1 MALISC
7 FTGPEGLQGVLTCL
21 RDTEGLTG
29 ILVVVGLLTGWL
41 VVQYLAGARRE
52 RRAWESRPGMPVP
65 PAQFG
70 SARHAES
77 VHAFANRELYQ
88 AMLRGLENGL
98 TETGYELT
106 RDRSRR
112 VVAIPLEDRL
122 TISRWVFRARQWYT
136 SPRMSEQRT
145 KDIEDDAVNDG
156 YAGML
161 LNVLI
166 RGCDHEGWY
175 ITEPVQEFAPTSFPL
190 KQVAINVRATQAVLT
205 RDVVSIINDVAEKVR
220 MQSSFPHQPT
230 CIVADVMNS
239 ELNYEVRQQEIDEPP
254 GWFNSPAGC
263 ELPDDIT
270 EGHFPLF
277 MTSGHRHFIVRV
289 QGGRFY
295 TQGTLAFFI
304 EQAAH
309 RIAQGEISGA
319 CYEDD
324 SGYAFAVIPAKAT
337 H

>member
-7 FTGPEGLQGVLTCL
+7 FTSPRGLQGMLTCL
-21 RDTEGLTG
+21 RDTEGMTG
-29 ILVVVGLLTGWL
+29 ILVVVALLAGWIA
-41 VVQYLAGARRE
+41 VQYFADARCVRQ
-52 RRAWESRPGMPVP
+52 AWESRPGLPVP
-65 PAQFG
+65 LAQFG
-70 SARHAES
+70 SARHADA

-98 TETGYELT
+98 TETGYKLT

-112 VVAIPLEDRL
+112 VVAIPLEHRL
-122 TISRWVFRARQWYT
+122 TISRWVFRARQWYM
-136 SPRMSEQRT
+136 SPGMSEQRT

-166 RGCDHEGWY
+166 RGCAHEGWY
-175 ITEPVQEFAPTSFPL
+175 ITEPVPEFTPTSFPL
-190 KQVAINVRATQAVLT
+190 KQVSINVRATQAVLT
-205 RDVVSIINDVAEKVR
+205 SDVVSIINDVAGKVR
-220 MQSSFPHQPT
+220 MQPSFPHHPT
-230 CIVADVMNS
+230 CTVADVVNS
-239 ELNYEVRQQEIDEPP
+239 GLNYEVRQQEIDEPP

-270 EGHFPLF
+270 EGHSPLF

-309 RIAQGEISGA
+309 RIAQGEVSGA

-324 SGYAFAVIPAKAT
+324 SGYAFAVTPAKNT
-337 H
+337 P